1 MKVGDLVKW
10 EGVSNDRAEWLETDY
25 GIVLQL
31 SLTGHNSLSAK
42 VLFQDGKVEW
52 MKTTSMEVISEGRR

>member
-10 EGVSNDRAEWLETDY
+10 EGVSNDRAEQIEADY

>member
-10 EGVSNDRAEWLETDY
+10 EGVSNDRAEQLETDY

-42 VLFQDGKVEW
+42 VLYQDGKVEW
-52 MKTTSMEVISEGRR
+52 MKTTAMEVISEGRR

>member
-10 EGVSNDRAEWLETDY
+10 EGVSNDRAEQLETDY

-31 SLTGHNSLSAK
+31 SLTGHNSLSSK
-42 VLFQDGKVEW
+42 VLVEDGNVEW

>member
-10 EGVSNDRAEWLETDY
+10 EGVSNDRSEQIETDY

-31 SLTGHNSLSAK
+31 SRTGHDTRSAK
-42 VLFQDGKVEW
+42 ILFQDGKVEW
-52 MKTTSMEVISEGRR
+52 MKTTSMEVISEDRR